1 MICSFLLLD
10 MFYYKLLVVI
20 QLSRVYNST
29 HILVSS
35 LLVVLTNTNTIAI
48 IFMSK
53 LYTKI

>member
-1 MICSFLLLD
+1 MICTFLLLD

-48 IFMSK
+48 IFISK
-53 LYTKI
+53 LYIKI